1 MPRQHP
7 SCTRGPAAGAS
18 RRVATAYTGQAAE
31 HLVDERQRRETG
43 RFGVSTVVGAPA
55 VASAAPPTLST
66 FVGRRGV
73 LTALAIG
80 GLLVAIGAGLLV
92 ATSDHL
98 VDPIGFGL
106 WLAVTVVGWFGAALY
121 WLVRRPG
128 NRLGLV
134 LLAVAVCTVVMS
146 LQGAN
151 QPHLHGIGVLADW
164 LFVLVVFYVVFA
176 FPEGRI
182 ESRVGWAL
190 LGATA
195 LERLASYVPS
205 LLFSP
210 IVYGNFP
217 QAACNAA
224 CPANGFMIADRPTI
238 ADGLLSSE
246 HLDLRPVSGPVRN
259 LRLPDLP
266 ASDGDAAA
274 EAGTRTC
281 LCPGSDRPRSDP
293 GLLRSPSRA
302 GAPGCGRALDAGLA
316 GHHRYRRTAIRI
328 SAFGRGEHVLCR
340 DGVEKDRLPP
350 GREPE
355 RRSAA
360 RDAGRCTR

>member
-1 MPRQHP
+1 M
-7 SCTRGPAAGAS
+7 G
-18 RRVATAYTGQAAE
+18 
-31 HLVDERQRRETG
+31 DERQHRETG
-43 RFGVSTVVGAPA
+43 RCGVSTVVGAHA
-55 VASAAPPTLST
+55 VASAAPPTPST
-66 FVGRRGV
+66 FVRRRGV

-80 GLLVAIGAGLLV
+80 GLAVAIGAGLLV

-98 VDPIGFGL
+98 VDPIGFGV
-106 WLAVTVVGWFGAALY
+106 WLGVTVVGWFGAALY

-151 QPHLHGIGVLADW
+151 QPQLHGIGVLADW
-164 LFVLVVFYVVFA
+164 MFVLVVFYVVFA

-195 LERLASYVPS
+195 LQRLGSYVPS

-210 IVYGNFP
+210 IVSGNFP
-217 QAACNAA
+217 QAGCNAA

-238 ADGLLSSE
+238 ADGFLQQRDLN
-246 HLDLRPVSGPVRN
+246 LRPVSGPVRN
-259 LRLPDLP
+259 LHLPDLS
-266 ASDGDAAA
+266 ASDGDEAA
-274 EAGTRTC
+274 EAGPRAC
-281 LCPGSDRPRSDP
+281 LRPGSDRPRSDS
-293 GLLRSPSRA
+293 GLVRSPSRA
-302 GAPGCGRALDAGLA
+302 GASGCGRPLDAGLA
-316 GHHRYRRTAIRI
+316 GHYRYRRAAIRI
-328 SAFGRGEHVLCR
+328 SAFGRGEHALRR
-340 DGVEKDRLPP
+340 DGVENDRLAP